1 MKGLTDISEG
11 LTDISE
17 ELTVRIGSLRARVMY
32 GYPWWLRPFL
42 DRNVVAITLGRRV
55 YLSPSLVFR
64 ASEEL
69 ERLLRHELAHV
80 EQVARHGLLRF
91 LYLYGREYVALRR
104 SGLPAEAAY
113 RRVSFEAEAFAAEE
127 AV

>member
-11 LTDISE
+11 LTA
-17 ELTVRIGSLRARVMY
+17 RIGSLRARVMY

-55 YLSPSLVFR
+55 YLSPTLSSR

-80 EQVARHGLLRF
+80 EQVLRYGLLRF
-91 LYLYGREYVALRR
+91 LYLYVREYITLRR
-104 SGLPAEAAY
+104 SGVPAEEAY